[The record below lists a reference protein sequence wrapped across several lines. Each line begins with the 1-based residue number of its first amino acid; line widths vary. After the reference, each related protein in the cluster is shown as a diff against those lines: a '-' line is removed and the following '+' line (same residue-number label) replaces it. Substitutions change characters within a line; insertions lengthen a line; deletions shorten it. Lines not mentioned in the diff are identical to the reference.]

1 MKLKCYQWKAKD
13 RFLQWQKGKMIAE
26 NAESA
31 RQNLLARGFQQ
42 IKLQQ
47 NWQFPFPP
55 KSKEIATFLTQL
67 AVLLQS
73 SVPLKDSLQIILKNH
88 QHIVLNQWIRK
99 LLMQIESGFSFS
111 QALESTPNLLNY
123 QERQLIKM
131 GEISGKLAE
140 VCKQLATAKQ
150 QQLKLQQKLQKIL
163 LYPVMVLGIS
173 LILTVLLLLFIVPQF
188 AQMYDNHQAS
198 LPFFTQFLMNLSALL
213 SAYFWQGVI
222 LLSSIFYLLKR
233 RLKQSLRLQRIKA
246 SLTAK
251 IPVLSDIIQIS
262 RLVGF
267 CQNLRLMLHSGIPLN
282 QALQSFLPQ
291 QSTWQKKAELQG
303 DIVLN
308 TQIALILES
317 IQQGRQLSDSVSATL
332 FPDDARQMLQIGE
345 SSGRLGEMLGYIGDN
360 YQQQLD
366 HKIDL
371 LSQMLEPLLM
381 LIIGAIIGLI
391 MLGMYMPIFN
401 MGSVIQ

>member
-1 MKLKCYQWKAKD
+1 
-13 RFLQWQKGKMIAE
+13 
-26 NAESA
+26 
-31 RQNLLARGFQQ
+31 
-42 IKLQQ
+42 
-47 NWQFPFPP
+47 
-55 KSKEIATFLTQL
+55 
-67 AVLLQS
+67 
-73 SVPLKDSLQIILKNH
+73 
-88 QHIVLNQWIRK
+88 
-99 LLMQIESGFSFS
+99 
-111 QALESTPNLLNY
+111 
-123 QERQLIKM
+123 
-131 GEISGKLAE
+131 
-140 VCKQLATAKQ
+140 
-150 QQLKLQQKLQKIL
+150 
-163 LYPVMVLGIS
+163 
-173 LILTVLLLLFIVPQF
+173 
-188 AQMYDNHQAS
+188 MYDNHQAS
-198 LPFFTQFLMNLSALL
+198 LPFFTQLLMNLSALL